1 MDVTKILTA
10 SIVVLLAAGGAV
22 AGTGVGSLAVTD
34 ATNSVSNANV
44 YATTDNNTVE
54 MTLVDEADGVGVANA
69 TVEVERHYEQ
79 ASDDD
84 DGAHESVHVGTTDEN
99 GTVAFQLTPDGET
112 RNITAIA
119 VEFTKGAFT
128 GEVTYRVENDSLS
141 VIEEEYEY
149 EHEQESENG
158 TDDEH
163 ETENRDDD
171 NTETGESDDDRMSV
185 GMSDA
190 REIADA
196 ALESPSDGRWV
207 LVEADAHEEDHYYEF
222 EYVLADGDHPGEA
235 ELRIHGSTGEVID
248 YEQEI
253 EFEEEPE
260 DETEDDEYESED
272 ETDDDDDDADE
283 DDDDDERG
291 DD

>member
-22 AGTGVGSLAVTD
+22 AGTGVDSLAVTD
-34 ATNSVSNANV
+34 GTNSVSNANV

-54 MTLVDEADGVGVANA
+54 LTLVDEADGVGVANA

-79 ASDDD
+79 ASDDE

-99 GTVAFQLTPDGET
+99 GTIAFELVPGDET
-112 RNITAIA
+112 RNVTAIE
-119 VEFTKGAFT
+119 VEFTKGTFA
-128 GEVTYRVENDSLS
+128 GEVTYRVGNDSLS
-141 VIEEEYEY
+141 VTEEEYEY
-149 EHEQESENG
+149 ERDQESEN
-158 TDDEH
+158 DAEDEH
-163 ETENRDDD
+163 ENENRDDS
-171 NTETGESDDDRMSV
+171 ETGETDDDRMSV

-207 LVEADAHEEDHYYEF
+207 LVEADAHEEDRYYEF

-253 EFEEEPE
+253 EFEEPE

-283 DDDDDERG
+283 DDDDERG